1 MMRITDKMSNR
12 LFLSNNTRLRSNLL
26 GSYERIMSQRR
37 FNRVSEDS
45 INGAK
50 AMMIRRDLRDLD
62 IYNSNLSSVK
72 QLFTEAESN
81 LMQISSKNYISV
93 EEQLTAA
100 TNGTHDQMEMNIFS
114 TTLDEIADSM
124 VETLNADFSERQIF
138 GGTNNSTPP
147 FEIGRYCVT
156 DENDNIVYP
165 PYFYDYYVGAEAT
178 KQQVEAANKALD
190 TLAEYNGKGNGM
202 DDKELA
208 EIKRTLQKV
217 GIELHVS
224 DGCKYSAEVKT
235 DNNRGDKVTV
245 LAYGGSPQNI
255 TYSEATN
262 PVIAEVETAMTALN
276 NAADKA
282 AAVTDNADVLAKL
295 GLTAEISE
303 DGNNIIYKDS
313 KGIILNERDAGGNVT
328 AMNALPESIKSKVP
342 KQITVTAENP
352 DVAKVNAAIA
362 DINAAADKA
371 DAINNNAAVLAKL
384 GITAEAAADGT
395 VTFKD
400 DQGNA
405 IDVTNGLPKD
415 IVSKAG
421 VSVITKQNENEVKAH
436 LEMVDVPRAV
446 TYNGIPVD
454 FDVMH
459 KMTDADGN
467 RFDVQIGSKFTVK
480 KLNDD
485 FSWDEGMEIAP
496 DVSAAVKG
504 RNNSLLFPGSE
515 PIYVDIGIGI
525 KYDRENDYKIDP
537 QTAMDTAFN
546 GADII
551 GCGLDDDGY
560 SKNLVQL
567 VLESARALRNGDQST
582 PNAIIDKANLAN
594 NNILIKIAELGS
606 KQNSIEFYESR
617 NEDSKK
623 NLRERQNIVEGTDM
637 ETEISYFE
645 SLKAAYEASLKV
657 GTQVIPNSIFNYI

>member
-12 LFLSNNTRLRSNLL
+12 MFLSNNTRLRGNLL

-62 IYNSNLSSVK
+62 IHQSNLSSVK

-124 VETLNADFSERQIF
+124 IETLNADFSERQIF

-156 DENDNIVYP
+156 DENNNIVYP
-165 PYFYDYYVGAEAT
+165 PYFYDYYVGADAT

-235 DNNRGDKVTV
+235 NNNRGDKVTV
-245 LAYGGSPQNI
+245 LAYGGSPQTI
-255 TYSEATN
+255 TYSEAEN
-262 PVIAEVETAMTALN
+262 PVIAEVNAAIANVAAN
-276 NAADKA
+276 NAVSEADKE
-282 AAVTDNADVLAKL
+282 TLAKL
-295 GLTAEISE
+295 GLTAEIE
-303 DGNNIIYKDS
+303 NGAPLFKDS
-313 KGIILNERDAGGNVT
+313 KGRNLTLEGGG
-328 AMNALPESIKSKVP
+328 LPASIKDNVP
-342 KQITVTAENP
+342 KEIMVTAENP
-352 DVAKVNAAIA
+352 DIEKVNAAIA

-371 DAINNNAAVLAKL
+371 DAIKNNAAVLAKL
-384 GITAEAAADGT
+384 DITAEAAADGT

-400 DQGNA
+400 GKGNA

-415 IVSKAG
+415 IVSAAG
-421 VSVITKQNENEVKAH
+421 VSVITRQNENDVKAH

-467 RFDVQIGSKFTVK
+467 RFDVQIGSKFTIK

-485 FSWDEGMEIAP
+485 FTWDEGMEIAP

-525 KYDRENDYKIDP
+525 KYDKDNDYKIDP

-594 NNILIKIAELGS
+594 NNVLIKIAELGS

-617 NEDSKK
+617 NEDSKR

-637 ETEISYFE
+637 ETEISYWE
-645 SLKAAYEASLKV
+645 SLMAAYQASLKV